1 MIILATG
8 KETSIVVSEKDIE
21 RGVKNFYTLYNN
33 ALYDPCNH
41 FKPIEAGKHKLFDR
55 PRAEY
60 SELEKV
66 ATIEFDRRHRQATQK
81 RSGTGGSELMTAME
95 KALAGAIAERSAA
108 EILETVLPE
117 VKNRIIN
124 EFGILPQKH
133 EIVTPTTRREITGV
147 THEKFDLVL
156 NLVNA
161 DIPCFLTGAAGTG
174 KNVICK
180 QIAEALGLEFYFTNA
195 VTQEYKLTGFI
206 DAHGTF
212 HETEFYKAFKNG
224 GLFFLDEMDA
234 SIPETL
240 IVLNAAIANRYFDF
254 PNGKINAHEKFR
266 VIAAG
271 NTYGTG
277 ADIEYS
283 GRYQLDAASLD
294 RFALV
299 EVDYS
304 RNIENA
310 LAGGDEEL
318 VNFAEAFRKA
328 TRKAGIKHL
337 VTYRA
342 VDRIAKLKDILPLPE
357 CMRIALLKG
366 LEKDDINIVLQ
377 SCNGVENNRYYKAA
391 KEAGTV

>member
-1 MIILATG
+1 MKMVILANG
-8 KETSIVVSEKDIE
+8 RETSIVIKQKDLVA
-21 RGVKNFYTLYNN
+21 GNPKYLVMYYNG
-33 ALYDPCNH
+33 LYDPDNAFRPCEKGRRQLYEKARNEYPEL
-41 FKPIEAGKHKLFDR
+41 KPLADV
-55 PRAEY
+55 EY
-60 SELEKV
+60 NKRRKELTRDEEKNGLV
-66 ATIEFDRRHRQATQK
+66 DV
-81 RSGTGGSELMTAME
+81 ME
-95 KALAGAIAERSAA
+95 KALVSAISEKTAG
-108 EILETVLPE
+108 EILETVMPE
-117 VKNRIIN
+117 VKRRIID
-124 EFGILPQKH
+124 EFGILPQQH
-133 EIVTPTTRREITGV
+133 EIITPTATKKITGV
-147 THEKFDLVL
+147 MHEKFDLVL

-161 DIPCFLTGAAGTG
+161 DIPTFLTGAAGTG

-180 QIAEALGLEFYFTNA
+180 QIAEALDLEFYFTNA

-206 DAHGTF
+206 DAHGKY

-254 PNGKINAHEKFR
+254 PNGKIEAHENFR

-294 RFALV
+294 RFAMV

-304 RNIENA
+304 KNIENA
-310 LAGGDEEL
+310 LADGDSEL
-318 VNFAEAFRKA
+318 VEFVDSFRSA

-342 VDRIAKLKDILPLPE
+342 IDRIAKLKDVLPLAE
-357 CMRIALLKG
+357 ALKIAFLKN
-366 LEKDDINIVLQ
+366 LEKDDINIILTE
-377 SCNGVENNRYYKAA
+377 CRGLERNKYYLAA
-391 KEAGTV
+391 KEVTK

>member
-1 MIILATG
+1 MIILANG
-8 KETSIVVSEKDIE
+8 KETSVAIKESDLKAGKQKYYV
-21 RGVKNFYTLYNN
+21 FYYNH
-33 ALYDPCNH
+33 LYDPDNN
-41 FKPIEAGKHKLFDR
+41 FR
-55 PRAEY
+55 PTESGRRQLYEKARNEY
-60 SELEKV
+60 PELKILADMEYTK
-66 ATIEFDRRHRQATQK
+66 RHREIASK
-81 RSGTGGSELMTAME
+81 ADRDGLIGTME
-95 KALAGAIAERSAA
+95 KALVEALSQKTAG
-108 EILETVLPE
+108 EILESVMPE
-117 VKNRIIN
+117 VKRRVVE
-124 EFGILPQKH
+124 EFGILPQRH
-133 EIVTPTTRREITGV
+133 EIVTPKATKKITGV
-147 THEKFDLVL
+147 THDKFDLVL

-161 DIPCFLTGAAGTG
+161 DIPTFLTGAAGTG

-180 QIAEALGLEFYFTNA
+180 QIAEALDLDFYFTNA

-206 DAHGTF
+206 DAHGRY

-254 PNGKINAHEKFR
+254 PNGKINAHENFR

-299 EVDYS
+299 EIDYS
-304 RNIENA
+304 ENIEKA
-310 LAGGDEEL
+310 LADGDEEL
-318 VNFAEAFRKA
+318 VEFARDFRKA

-342 VDRIAKLKDILPLPE
+342 VERIAKLKDILPLTE
-357 CMRIALLKG
+357 ALKIAFLKS
-366 LEKDDINIVLQ
+366 LEKDDINIILGECEC
-377 SCNGVENNRYYKAA
+377 SRNKYYRAA
-391 KEAGTV
+391 RELI